1 MTSRHGLEIRTAT
14 PGDAAGLAE
23 LLESA
28 GDAIPERDLTER
40 LGVLRQAAGT
50 VLIAVQWG
58 PPSGL
63 VVLHWYPTLGDAR
76 PTAQVTTLLVG
87 VEERR
92 RGIGRLL
99 IKAASQAARSAG
111 CGNLEV
117 LAGLEEPSLREFCLA
132 TGFSE
137 ARGRFTRSLRKQG

>member
-28 GDAIPERDLTER
+28 GHALSERDLTER
-40 LGVLRQAAGT
+40 LGALRHASGT
-50 VLIAVQWG
+50 VLVAVQWG

-63 VVLHWYPTLGDAR
+63 VVLHWYPTLDDAR

-87 VEERR
+87 SEERR

-111 CGNLEV
+111 CGRLEV
-117 LAGLEEPSLREFCLA
+117 LVGPEEPSLRGFCRA

-137 ARGRFTRSLRKQG
+137 AGGRFTRSLRKQG